1 MFGADDDLRLVR
13 PGLRGEAAVTRAL
26 TVLHSLE
33 AVHTVLLANVL
44 LTTKATVTLS
54 YVNCQLTSLLTTD
67 KRLGRKVF
75 FCSPEI

>member
-26 TVLHSLE
+26 TVHGLE

-44 LTTKATVTLS
+44 LTTEATVKLS
-54 YVNCQLTSLLTTD
+54 YDCQLTSLLTTD

>member
-1 MFGADDDLRLVR
+1 MFGADDDLRLVS
-13 PGLRGEAAVTRAL
+13 PGLRGEAAVTRA
-26 TVLHSLE
+26 VAVLE

-44 LTTKATVTLS
+44 LTEKAIVTLS
-54 YVNCQLTSLLTTD
+54 CVWVKYQLTSLLTTD

>member
-1 MFGADDDLRLVR
+1 MFGADDDLWLVS
-13 PGLRGEAAVTRAL
+13 PGLRGEAAVTRAV
-26 TVLHSLE
+26 TVLE

-44 LTTKATVTLS
+44 LTEQVMVTLS
-54 YVNCQLTSLLTTD
+54 WVNCQLTSLLTTD

>member
-13 PGLRGEAAVTRAL
+13 PGLRGEAAVTRAV
-26 TVLHSLE
+26 TVLE
-33 AVHTVLLANVL
+33 AVHTVLLARVL
-44 LTTKATVTLS
+44 LTEQATVTIS
-54 YVNCQLTSLLTTD
+54 YVWVNCQLTSLLTTD